1 MYMLYHHLPP
11 KVLQSLLGHQKFEST

>member
-1 MYMLYHHLPP
+1 MLYHHLPP